1 MMNKKKK
8 RIIGLVFGL
17 LVLASAIP
25 SLIANPA
32 GGTDIGALVVKA
44 TESPNPYIYLP
55 SLVPILAADMLAI
68 QQGGGSDAVAIIKI
82 ASIITILR
90 PSKSD

>member
-1 MMNKKKK
+1 MIGKNGK
-8 RIIGLVFGL
+8 RIIGYVFGL
-17 LVLASAIP
+17 LILAGTIP
-25 SLIANPA
+25 SLIANPS
-32 GGTDIGALVVKA
+32 GNTDIGAPAVKT
-44 TESPNPYIYLP
+44 TELPNPYIYLP

-68 QQGGGSDAVAIIKI
+68 QQGGKSDVVPIDKM

>member
-1 MMNKKKK
+1 MMGKKEK
-8 RIIGLVFGL
+8 RIIGFMLGL
-17 LVLASAIP
+17 IILASAIP
-25 SLIANPA
+25 SLIANPSGDTV
-32 GGTDIGALVVKA
+32 GGPAVKA
-44 TESPNPYIYLP
+44 TELPNPYIYLP

-68 QQGGGSDAVAIIKI
+68 QQGGGSDAVEIIHI